1 MLGATPEQVQELSVE
16 GALAKLHMAADG
28 MIMAMSQSFF
38 FPNEVS
44 FFQSENIY
52 LVP

>member
-1 MLGATPEQVQELSVE
+1 MLGATPEQVQELSVQ
-16 GALAKLHMAADG
+16 GALDKFHRAADS
-28 MIMAMSQSFF
+28 MITAVRQSFF